1 MKMIYNN
8 SAELLVGSR
17 QLLNNYTT
25 IYTDIQLHNNIYRYT
40 TTQQYI
46 QVYNYTTIYTDIQL
60 QQQYIQMYN
69 YNVQYTQIDKGL
81 EG

>member
-40 TTQQYI
+40 TTKI
-46 QVYNYTTIYTDIQL
+46 ICFDIQL
-60 QQQYIQMYN
+60 QCAI
-69 YNVQYTQIDKGL
+69 YTNRERVGWIGI
-81 EG
+81 EE

>member
-25 IYTDIQLHNNIYRYT
+25 IYTDIQLHNNIYRYKTTQQYIQMNNYTTIYPDIQLHNNIYRYT

-46 QVYNYTTIYTDIQL
+46 QI
-60 QQQYIQMYN
+60 
-69 YNVQYTQIDKGL
+69 
-81 EG
+81 